1 LALNTKDS
9 LRDLFVRKWSF
20 VFRFEFDHLFIGVPS
35 VLICGRL
42 FYSVR
47 DSQNN
52 FAVAYRNTANVV
64 IVPVISDIV
73 S

>member
-1 LALNTKDS
+1 MDAAPLALNTKDS

-42 FYSVR
+42 SYSVR
-47 DSQNN
+47 DRRITLPS
-52 FAVAYRNTANVV
+52 RTA
-64 IVPVISDIV
+64 ILPTL
-73 S
+73 